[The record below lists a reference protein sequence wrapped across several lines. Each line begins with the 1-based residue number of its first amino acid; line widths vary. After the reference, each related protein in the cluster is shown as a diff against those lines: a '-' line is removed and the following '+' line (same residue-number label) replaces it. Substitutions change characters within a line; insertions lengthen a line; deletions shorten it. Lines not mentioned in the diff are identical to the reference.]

1 VATGLGVG
9 NYSVVVMD
17 AKGCSAT
24 GSGTIGIQPNPTLIV
39 TPTYANIRMGDTIAI
54 QTTGAALYYW
64 VPPYGLSC
72 STCPDPYAYPYQS
85 TVYCVE
91 GYDDHGCKDTACVTI
106 DVEPTCN
113 EYFIP
118 NAFSPNGDG
127 VNDRFLVKGRCVTHA
142 WIKVMNRWGEM
153 VFNSN
158 DAGDTWDGT
167 FKGANQNPGGFF
179 YIGELQLLE

>member
-1 VATGLGVG
+1 
-9 NYSVVVMD
+9 MD

-24 GSGTIGIQPNPTLIV
+24 GSGTIGIQPNPTLVV
-39 TPTYANIRMGDTIAI
+39 TPSYANIRMGDTIAI

-113 EYFIP
+113 DYFIP

-158 DAGDTWDGT
+158 EAGDTWDGT
-167 FKGANQNPGGFF
+167 YKGAKQNPGVFF
-179 YIGELQLLE
+179 YIVELQLLDGRRLTLSGDVTLLR